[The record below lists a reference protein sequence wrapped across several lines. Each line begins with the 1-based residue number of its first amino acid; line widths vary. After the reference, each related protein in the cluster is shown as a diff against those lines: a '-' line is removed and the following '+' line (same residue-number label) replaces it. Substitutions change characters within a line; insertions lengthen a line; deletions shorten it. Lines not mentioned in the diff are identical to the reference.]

1 MQVNRHFS
9 LKFVFL
15 MPLVIAL
22 IVLALTIKNYYD
34 SVNRDI
40 NDEYERINAALSRAA
55 KVISAL
61 DYSFSNYSK
70 SNYIL
75 LVEHNRQIKGDL
87 CQMWPIDAALL
98 SDGRHQ
104 EIPAVDINYMLVG
117 DVSLCDPSSD
127 DYQRVSGQVSL
138 APVLSFL
145 HDIDSYLLGIHY
157 IDKQGYIMSSP
168 DTYAK
173 SITLDL
179 LQTIKAR
186 PFWHQTAHNRDLV
199 TLTGPAPIATT
210 SDLVMSM
217 TMPVFNKGVHQGM
230 LSVDIAYDEL
240 LDSQGTLAGN
250 LSIIDSA
257 RLAPPQNAL
266 RLETID
272 IDGVV
277 GEHSL
282 YYLLDLP
289 KEIGNFFSFE
299 RYSLIVTLFIYVFSV
314 IVLFFINTRVE
325 HGYFKELAAKD
336 PMTGLLNRRGLED
349 FLQGSS
355 NASYA
360 VLSVL
365 DIDDFKAIN
374 DTYGHDVGDRVITYM
389 AETISLSIRD
399 SDAAARIGGE
409 EFVVYLSG
417 NNIEALKSSINRV
430 HQAICAKSYQAVEG
444 GFTVSG
450 GVEVIQGDVQSSFD
464 NLFKAADEKLYQ
476 AKTSG
481 KNKLVF

>member
-117 DVSLCDPSSD
+117 DVSLCDPSSA

-157 IDKQGYIMSSP
+157 IDKEGYIMSSP

-173 SITLDL
+173 SITLEL

-186 PFWHQTAHNRDLV
+186 PFWHQTAYNRDLV

-257 RLAPPQNAL
+257 RISPPQNAL

-299 RYSLIVTLFIYVFSV
+299 RYSLLVTLFIYVFSV

-349 FLQGSS
+349 FLQSSS

-374 DTYGHDVGDRVITYM
+374 DTHGHDVGDRVITYM

-409 EFVVYLSG
+409 EFIVYLSG
-417 NNIEALKSSINRV
+417 NNIEALKSSISRV
-430 HQAICAKSYQAVEG
+430 HQAICSQSQQAVKG

-450 GVEVIQGDVQSSFD
+450 GVEVIQRDVQSSFD
-464 NLFKAADEKLYQ
+464 KLFKAADEKLYQ